1 MPLAKGQRVG
11 TFEVIDL
18 LGKGGMGEVY
28 RARDK
33 KLGRDVAVKVLLQ
46 TFAKDAERLARFERE
61 AKLLAALNHPG
72 IATLYGLEELEG
84 QQVLVMEL
92 IEGETLAER
101 LARGPL
107 SFDEALPLFLQLAE
121 ALEAA
126 HEKGIIHRDL
136 KPANIKQT
144 PEGKPKILDFGLAKA
159 LSADEDVSAE
169 TSQSPTLTK
178 GTALGAIMGTAS
190 YMSPEQAR
198 GKVVDKRSDIW
209 AFGCC
214 LYEALT
220 GNKAFDGDTVPDILS
235 TVLQAQPDWN
245 LAGSTPAHVR
255 RLLRRCLEKNV
266 LLRLRDIGEAR
277 IELATGDTTPSVEP
291 RRASP
296 GWRGYA
302 GVVAATAVIVGA
314 AVWNLTSPRDAVSPP
329 VTRFEI
335 DVPDLTVNLMT
346 GNPIAISPDG
356 SRLVYEAG
364 GELHLR
370 SLNEL
375 EAQPVPNT
383 KGGYS
388 PFFSPDGES
397 VGFFTPTQLKRVSL
411 RGGSASSIAA
421 VSNGRSG
428 VWSTSD
434 DIVFDVMGPTGL
446 LRVPAS
452 GGTPELITE
461 LAEGEVDH
469 GHVGQFLPGGA
480 WLTYGI
486 VYGAWDDAS
495 IVLHSL
501 ATGENKRVLEEGE
514 TALYAP
520 SGHLV
525 YARGGALHAAA
536 FDLETLQVIGP
547 PVVAVDG
554 VVHPFEGSAPL
565 FTLSR
570 NGTLAYVYGESGG
583 RMFHLAWVDRTGREE
598 LLPLEPRPYME
609 PRLSPDG
616 SRLAVAEAD
625 TDLNLDIRMGVT
637 LILTPIIAN
646 CVSARHCREP

>member
-1 MPLAKGQRVG
+1 MPGPKRAYEAVSPRFLARSEAFCYASAEPMPLAKGQRIG
-11 TFEVIDL
+11 TFEVIAP

-28 RARDK
+28 RAHDT

-46 TFAKDAERLARFERE
+46 TFAQDAERLARFERE

-107 SFDEALPLFLQLAE
+107 SLDEALPLFLQLAE

-136 KPANIKQT
+136 KPANIKLT
-144 PEGKPKILDFGLAKA
+144 PEGSPRFWISGWQRLCR
-159 LSADEDVSAE
+159 SDEDVSME
-169 TSQSPTLTK
+169 TSQSPTLTR

-220 GNKAFDGDTVPDILS
+220 GNKAFDGDTVSDILS
-235 TVLQAQPDWN
+235 TVLKAEPDWN
-245 LAGSTPAHVR
+245 LLGTTPAHVR
-255 RLLRRCLEKNV
+255 RLLHRCLEKNV

-277 IELATGDTTPSVEP
+277 IELATGDSAPSVEP
-291 RRASP
+291 RRASA

-302 GVVAATAVIVGA
+302 VAVAATAVLVGV
-314 AVWNLTSPRDAVSPP
+314 AVWNLTSPRAAVSPP

-346 GNPIAISPDG
+346 GNPVAISPDG

-364 GELHLR
+364 GQLHLR

-411 RGGSASSIAA
+411 RGGSSSSIAA

-428 VWSTSD
+428 AWSTSD

-446 LRVPAS
+446 VRVPAA
-452 GGTPELITE
+452 GGTPNLITE

-486 VYGAWDDAS
+486 VYGASWDGAS
-495 IVLHSL
+495 IVFHSL
-501 ATGENKRVLEEGE
+501 ATGENNRVLEGGWYVWPGS
-514 TALYAP
+514 T
-520 SGHLV
+520 G
-525 YARGGALHAAA
+525 RGGKSCCRFRRVPTWSRGSHPM
-536 FDLETLQVIGP
+536 V
-547 PVVAVDG
+547 PV
-554 VVHPFEGSAPL
+554 
-565 FTLSR
+565 
-570 NGTLAYVYGESGG
+570 
-583 RMFHLAWVDRTGREE
+583 
-598 LLPLEPRPYME
+598 LPWPR
-609 PRLSPDG
+609 S
-616 SRLAVAEAD
+616 
-625 TDLNLDIRMGVT
+625 
-637 LILTPIIAN
+637 TPT
-646 CVSARHCREP
+646 